1 MKRKGS
7 ATKLLGKPASET
19 EAQVTTGFATGQA
32 ALSSFDTFDC
42 TQS

>member
-19 EAQVTTGFATGQA
+19 VAQVMTGFETGQA
-32 ALSSFDTFDC
+32 ALLSFH
-42 TQS
+42 